1 MTNRMT
7 IETAEIQL
15 EKTANQS
22 GERLPDLAGGLA
34 ADKIRELKAAIGK
47 VIVGKQ
53 NTVEYLLAAM
63 IAGGHVL
70 LEDLPGTGKTLL
82 ARTLARAI
90 GLEFGRVQFTPDLMP
105 SDVTGMNY
113 YNQKAGEFIYR
124 KGPVHSN
131 ILLADEI
138 NRATP
143 RTQSSLLEAME
154 ERQVTVDGE
163 TRRLPE
169 PFFVIATQNPVE
181 SAGTFPLPEAQMDR
195 FLMKLS
201 LGLPGKE
208 EEKLILQRFERAED
222 NPWDNLRPV
231 CTRQELMSLQ
241 REGEAVFVHPQLLE
255 YLVEV
260 VQATRRPGLQGVAA
274 GVSPRGSLA
283 FFRAVKAYALVRG
296 RRYATPEDVKSLA
309 VPVLAHRMVLAASYG
324 YGNGFMNGNKAGSAE
339 QLILQV
345 LDTVPV
351 PTEEWKH

>member
-1 MTNRMT
+1 MK
-7 IETAEIQL
+7 IE
-15 EKTANQS
+15 
-22 GERLPDLAGGLA
+22 
-34 ADKIRELKAAIGK
+34 ELKSAIGT
-47 VIVGKQ
+47 VIVGRQ
-53 NTVEYLLAAM
+53 DAVELLLAAV

-82 ARTLARAI
+82 AKTLARVM

-105 SDVTGMNY
+105 SDVTGINY

-124 KGPVHSN
+124 KGPVFAN

-201 LGLPGKE
+201 LGLPGKD
-208 EEKLILQRFERAED
+208 EEKQILGRFERMEE
-222 NPWDNLRPV
+222 NPYDNLRPV
-231 CTRQELMSLQ
+231 CSRQELMALQ
-241 REGEAVFVHPQLLE
+241 REGEAVYIHPQLLD

-260 VQATRRPGLQGVAA
+260 VQATRGTWAKEQGAFA

-283 FFRAVKAYALVRG
+283 FLKAAKAYALVQGRG
-296 RRYATPEDVKSLA
+296 YVVPEDIKKLA
-309 VPVLAHRMVLAASYG
+309 VPVLAHRLVLGASYG
-324 YGNGFMNGNKAGSAE
+324 YGSVSYDEGQVGRGEA
-339 QLILQV
+339 LILHI

-351 PTEEWKH
+351 PTEEWRG